1 MVLANIGRMSRAA
14 CSGRIVVKNRK
25 EKEAEF
31 IRISKLEEVNDLTKF
46 SEVDTKRE
54 IRKLQSFTG
63 TSKLVHCNVHQ
74 DHNHKRTEMLFD
86 RLSMQERKDVRKAV
100 YLCLIG
106 TVIVLLGCV
115 FTYVHGEMVVKLKK
129 S

>member
-1 MVLANIGRMSRAA
+1 MVLANISRMSRAA
-14 CSGRIVVKNRK
+14 CSGRIAAKNRK

-63 TSKLVHCNVHQ
+63 TSKLVHSAGVISLSTYLAQ
-74 DHNHKRTEMLFD
+74 GVGFD
-86 RLSMQERKDVRKAV
+86 LTGGRL
-100 YLCLIG
+100 
-106 TVIVLLGCV
+106 
-115 FTYVHGEMVVKLKK
+115 
-129 S
+129 